1 MKRDHTAARTDN
13 RPRASTVALGAS
25 TVALGDQRRPRPS
38 TVALGQRG
46 EERAVRALE
55 DAGYR
60 IVERNVRLRIGEL
73 DIVAYDRDV
82 LVFIE
87 VRSRADARFGGG
99 LSAIPFAKQRQVA
112 RTAAAY
118 LALRRPRFSTCRFD
132 VVAITGPE
140 LVLVR
145 DAFRITW

>member
-1 MKRDHTAARTDN
+1 MA
-13 RPRASTVALGAS
+13 PRESTVVVGH
-25 TVALGDQRRPRPS
+25 
-38 TVALGQRG
+38 RG

-55 DAGYR
+55 AAGYR

-73 DIVAYDRDV
+73 DIVAYDRDI

-99 LSAIPFAKQRQVA
+99 LQAVPFHKQRQVA

-118 LALRRPRFSTCRFD
+118 LALRRPRFATCRFD
-132 VVAITGPE
+132 VVAITGPD
-140 LVLVR
+140 LQILR